1 MKKPAITSLIFLIVV
16 SSALIFDSVAGGA
29 RIPPPDIPVMLHPV
43 GRMQWQRLNAVA
55 EGGIDVRWDLKQQ
68 KPVVLVGKIPSP
80 TGDISEA
87 AARQFLADY
96 ADLFRVDWSTDNLLL
111 VRQVK
116 SLVATHFAFEQ
127 KYQGIP
133 VFGASVT
140 VHFDSEGY
148 IRVVTNDYVQEISLE
163 TVAPAVTVQT
173 AIEAAREHV
182 GLRALRQEEE
192 ESADLVVYPLVK
204 PSRLAWHVVL
214 PARVPLG
221 TWEVF
226 IDAQTGEL
234 INRPQDVNRYREG
247 QGRVYGF
254 VNAVVATQNNKLSD
268 LRDSNTAVPSTSYR
282 LVPLLDLSDSGYLD
296 GLYVSTGGTPRARR
310 AFSRTTQ
317 FLYWRADG
325 QFEEVMAYYY
335 IDYCQRYIQSLGFTT
350 VNNRQQIVGVNTI
363 GEDNSF
369 YDPRTKRITF
379 GSGGVDDAEDAEV
392 IWHEYGHAIQ
402 DDQVPGFGLSR
413 EAGAM
418 GEGFGDY
425 WAASLSA
432 QLSLGFQDECVA
444 DWDAVSYSDTDP
456 PCLRRVDGKKHY
468 PEDLIGQV
476 HADGEIWS
484 AALWEIRSAL
494 GGVKADTVILQSHFF
509 LSRSAIFRD
518 GAQALLTAATLLNYS
533 DAEKEQIRSVFR
545 RRGIL

>member
-1 MKKPAITSLIFLIVV
+1 MKKQAIISIFLIVM
-16 SSALIFDSVAGGA
+16 SSAPLFESVAGGA
-29 RIPPPDIPVMLHPV
+29 RTLLPDIPVMLHPV
-43 GRMQWQRLNAVA
+43 GRTQWQRLNAVA
-55 EGGIDVRWDLKQQ
+55 EGDIDVRWDSKQQ
-68 KPVVLVGKIPSP
+68 KPVVVVGKIPSP
-80 TGDISEA
+80 TGDISET

-96 ADLFRVDWSTDNLLL
+96 ADLFRVDRSTDDLLL
-111 VRQVK
+111 ARQTK
-116 SLVATHFAFEQ
+116 SLVATHFVFEQ
-127 KYQGIP
+127 QYQGLA

-148 IRVVTNDYVQEISLE
+148 IRVVTNDYVHEISLE
-163 TVAPAVTVQT
+163 TITPAVTMQT

-182 GLRALRQEEE
+182 GLRALRQGEE
-192 ESADLVVYPLVK
+192 ESADLVVYPPVK
-204 PSRLAWHVVL
+204 PPRLAWQVVL
-214 PARVPLG
+214 PALVPLG

-234 INRPQDVNRYREG
+234 IDHPRDVNRYREG

-282 LVPLLDLSDSGYLD
+282 LVPLPDLNDSGYLD
-296 GLYVSTGGTPRARR
+296 GLYVSTSGTPRARR

-325 QFEEVMAYYY
+325 RFEEVMAYYY

-418 GEGFGDY
+418 SEGFGDY

-432 QLSLGFQDECVA
+432 QLSLGFQDDCVA

-509 LSRSAIFRD
+509 LSRSATFRD
-518 GAQALLTAATLLNYS
+518 GAQALLTAATLLKYS
-533 DAEKEQIRSVFR
+533 DAEKERIHSVFR

>member
-29 RIPPPDIPVMLHPV
+29 RIPPPDIPVTLHPV

-296 GLYVSTGGTPRARR
+296 GLYVSTGGTPRPRR

>member
-509 LSRSAIFRD
+509 LSRTATFRD

>member
-182 GLRALRQEEE
+182 GLRALRQGEE

-509 LSRSAIFRD
+509 LSRTATFRD